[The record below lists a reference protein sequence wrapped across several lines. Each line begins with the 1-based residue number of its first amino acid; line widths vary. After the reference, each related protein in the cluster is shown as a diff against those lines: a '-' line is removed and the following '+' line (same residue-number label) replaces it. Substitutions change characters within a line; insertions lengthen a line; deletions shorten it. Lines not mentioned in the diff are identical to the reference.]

1 MNYFIGVNSILYQR
15 AIYPP
20 ESFKRVSQYGLPMMV
35 TTDDKLNEYISNIMN
50 QLIGKYIKYFI
61 FYCL

>member
-1 MNYFIGVNSILYQR
+1 MQFLIVGVNSILYQR

-35 TTDDKLNEYISNIMN
+35 TTDEKLNEYISNIMK
-50 QLIGKYIKYFI
+50 QLNGMKV
-61 FYCL
+61 